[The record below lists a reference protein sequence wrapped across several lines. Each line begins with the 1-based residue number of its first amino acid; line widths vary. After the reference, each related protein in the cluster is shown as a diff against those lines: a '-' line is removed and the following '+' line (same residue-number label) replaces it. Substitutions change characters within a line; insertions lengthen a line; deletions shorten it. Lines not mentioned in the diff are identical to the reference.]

1 MHVSLQASSVVHFK
15 PLGEDLHHG
24 GVSSLSTCKWKPI
37 FITCGEIDHTIR
49 VWNYSDRSLLL
60 SQQYQEDVFSV
71 SLHPSGLYS
80 VAAFTG
86 KVEFQLVHTDG
97 LKAWREFAV
106 TSCNLTE
113 FSTSGHMFAL
123 ANQYDVDVYCSVT
136 FEKVFMYRG
145 HSNTVG
151 VRRRVTHGLVDSVV
165 FPLFLRGADR
175 ILTYE
180 VRGH

>member
-1 MHVSLQASSVVHFK
+1 MYIYTHLKGQPAVVHFK

-37 FITCGEIDHTIR
+37 FMTCGRIDHTIR
-49 VWNYSDRSLLL
+49 VWNYLNCSLLL

-86 KVEFQLVHTDG
+86 KVEFQLVHTEG
-97 LKAWREFAV
+97 LKPWREFAV

-113 FSTSGHMFAL
+113 FSASGHMFAL
-123 ANQYDVDVYCSVT
+123 ANRFDVDVYCSVR
-136 FEKVFMYRG
+136 FEKMFTYKG

-151 VRRRVTHGLVDSVV
+151 TNTPSPYWGSRAHKWKLGGLGSS
-165 FPLFLRGADR
+165 G
-175 ILTYE
+175 
-180 VRGH
+180 

>member
-1 MHVSLQASSVVHFK
+1 MQSQTITITNFK

-24 GVSSLSTCKWKPI
+24 TISSLSTCKWKPI
-37 FITCGEIDHTIR
+37 FMTCGKIDHTIR
-49 VWNYSDRSLLL
+49 VWNYLDCSLLL

-86 KVEFQLVHTDG
+86 KVEFQLVHTEG

-113 FSTSGHMFAL
+113 FSTSGHLFAL
-123 ANQYDVDVYCSVT
+123 ANQFDVDVYCSVT
-136 FEKVFMYRG
+136 FEKRFTYKG
-145 HSNTVG
+145 HSNTVST
-151 VRRRVTHGLVDSVV
+151 RNEL
-165 FPLFLRGADR
+165 LN
-175 ILTYE
+175 IK
-180 VRGH
+180 